1 MEPDTVSDQPKI
13 PENVTGAG
21 PGEPTTPSGAESQPN
36 ALDPAVSSQAPPLV
50 AEASGPA
57 QGARQTGNWSWGTGR
72 RKTAVARVRIRPGTG
87 QFLVHKQKVNDYFF
101 SEQTR
106 LDVIAPL
113 KATEALGKFDV
124 FVNVRGGGQIG
135 QAGAISLGIARAL
148 MKADPNLEG
157 VLRDGKYLTR
167 DSRKVERKKPGQP
180 GARKRFQFS
189 KR

>member
-1 MEPDTVSDQPKI
+1 MEHCVSDQSTT
-13 PENVTGAG
+13 PESKTPGA
-21 PGEPTTPSGAESQPN
+21 PATPAEAAFQPTTPDLAN
-36 ALDPAVSSQAPPLV
+36 VAAAAPASPTPSSAPGSAAPSANKGGDWFL
-50 AEASGPA
+50 
-57 QGARQTGNWSWGTGR
+57 GTGR
-72 RKTAVARVRIRPGTG
+72 RKTAVARIRLRVGTG
-87 QFLVHKQKVNDYFF
+87 QFLIHKRKIDDYFF

-113 KATEALGKFDV
+113 KATQAMGKFDI

-135 QAGAISLGIARAL
+135 QAGAISLGVARAL
-148 MKADPNLEG
+148 MKADPNLES

>member
-1 MEPDTVSDQPKI
+1 MEHSVSDQPTMPVNEPQESPAI
-13 PENVTGAG
+13 P
-21 PGEPTTPSGAESQPN
+21 PQPL
-36 ALDPAVSSQAPPLV
+36 AQVSPPDSASAPAAAAASQAPSP
-50 AEASGPA
+50 EAAATPA
-57 QGARQTGNWSWGTGR
+57 GADKGAAWFWGTGR
-72 RKTAVARVRIRPGTG
+72 RKTAVARVRIRVGTG
-87 QFLVHKQKVNDYFF
+87 QFLVHERNVNEYFF

-113 KATEALGKFDV
+113 KASQALGKFDV
-124 FVNVRGGGQIG
+124 IANVRGGGQIG

-167 DSRKVERKKPGQP
+167 DSRKVERKKPGRP

>member
-1 MEPDTVSDQPKI
+1 MSDQPTT
-13 PENVTGAG
+13 PENATIAAPGVPAMPPGPATQPSGPDSEAGGPAAPQVPSPVAETTGAAQ
-21 PGEPTTPSGAESQPN
+21 SGKQ
-36 ALDPAVSSQAPPLV
+36 V
-50 AEASGPA
+50 G
-57 QGARQTGNWSWGTGR
+57 GWYWGTGR
-72 RKTAVARVRIRPGTG
+72 RKTAVARVRIRLGTG

-106 LDVIAPL
+106 LDVIAAL
-113 KATEALGKFDV
+113 KATQAFGKFDV